1 MESASTVTGTV
12 NATATTSAASIGSV
26 VEADA
31 LSGYLMKKAR
41 NDKWQRRWFET
52 QGFYLVYYK
61 NRKME
66 KLLAAL
72 SLPQVG
78 EIRLIPVE
86 EDPEKLPGLF
96 ALELNNRVYTLRAN
110 SNEEAELWVRVML
123 KLREQG
129 QNQTNS
135 DTPNPGAEGGLQG
148 TEIGK
153 QSPQKPPNTPG
164 AVWVKDETKPKSQML
179 CGCCP
184 CC

>member
-1 MESASTVTGTV
+1 M
-12 NATATTSAASIGSV
+12 TSVS
-26 VEADA
+26 EAEA
-31 LSGYLMKKAR
+31 LSGYLFKKAR

-78 EIRLIPVE
+78 EIRLIPQS
-86 EDPEKLPGLF
+86 EDPERQVGLF

-110 SNEEAELWVRVML
+110 SNEEAELWVRIML

-129 QNQTNS
+129 QNQQQIPQQQHFGGGVEPYPNS
-135 DTPNPGAEGGLQG
+135 PSKDGGSGGALEIGTTSPVKKPPASPGAM
-148 TEIGK
+148 
-153 QSPQKPPNTPG
+153 
-164 AVWVKDETKPKSQML
+164 WVKEEKRTKTQFF
-179 CGCCP
+179 CP

>member
-1 MESASTVTGTV
+1 M
-12 NATATTSAASIGSV
+12 TSSV
-26 VEADA
+26 SEAEA
-31 LSGYLMKKAR
+31 LSGYLFKKAR

-78 EIRLIPVE
+78 EIRLIPQSD
-86 EDPEKLPGLF
+86 DPERQVGLF

-110 SNEEAELWVRVML
+110 SNEEAELWVRIML
-123 KLREQG
+123 KLREHG
-129 QNQTNS
+129 QNQQQIPQQQHFGGGVEPYPDS
-135 DTPNPGAEGGLQG
+135 PNNNGGGGGGGSL
-148 TEIGK
+148 EIGTA
-153 QSPQKPPNTPG
+153 SPVKKPPSSPVAT
-164 AVWVKDETKPKSQML
+164 WVKEEKRANPFF
-179 CGCCP
+179 CP